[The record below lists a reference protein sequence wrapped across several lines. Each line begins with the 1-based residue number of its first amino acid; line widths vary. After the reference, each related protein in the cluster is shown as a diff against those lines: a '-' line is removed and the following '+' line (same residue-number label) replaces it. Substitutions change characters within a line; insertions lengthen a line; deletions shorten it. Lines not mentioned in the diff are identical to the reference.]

1 MPDVLPVAFVDGGVV
16 LPLFAYDDIA
26 AAGWIADENVAELL
40 LLSS

>member
-1 MPDVLPVAFVDGGVV
+1 MPGVLPVAFDDGVV

-26 AAGWIADENVAELL
+26 AAGWIADENAAELL